1 MLNTFFGGAEP
12 DGRRHLGSDLALLG
26 KWVAAATLAPPS
38 PQIALSEL
46 SKQDQEK
53 LFTSP
58 RLQYAFAYQRDGSL
72 KLQEIKA
79 GKERELDPDV
89 RAMLSQDKYKLIQER
104 EAARRRLLKDHE
116 TKKRIQ
122 ERHDMARR
130 AFEDDGNDD
139 YDAFVRSR
147 NIGVRDDE
155 KANRIRRATENQRF
169 ETTDS
174 YSKDQFTLYE
184 RADKHIEMKSLDS
197 VRDSYALPT
206 RRSNRDPSKRN
217 ITPKAEPADGASVY
231 PNFYSTFGARLAK
244 KGSDD
249 IPSSLD
255 DKSNHQA
262 FCPTQASFP
271 SLIPYAALQFPSQ
284 SASPDHGSD
293 TTNFNGSPEYFS
305 DATLPS
311 RRLSQNSYSSVDSVF
326 DSQGGA
332 GLDATAPTFDP
343 AASSIWAPP
352 RGGLG
357 TGLSEAYISG
367 DFSNKSQSMP
377 TGFQHPFLHHVPAQQ
392 QVSSADL
399 VSYFGP
405 PSAAASAV
413 SALYG
418 TPGVPRPVFAHAE
431 AFFPAPQPKF
441 PAFSVSKAQPYPGI
455 TFYDVPG
462 RRPDDALAP
471 AYWTTKE
478 GKARLLD
485 LKLQKLK
492 DMDAKMLENPATK
505 VPASNIHVFVDMSNI
520 IIGFYD
526 SLKRKRGLSAEK
538 RIKAPRFSFD
548 NFHALLARG
557 RKVKKSVVAGSR
569 TSTGTQKT
577 PEYMRQ
583 AENLGYEMNIM
594 RRIPKEKDCKSEQ
607 GVDEILHLKILQCPY
622 DHDDGTIVLATGDA
636 AEAEFSDGFKKQAE
650 RVLKCGWNLEL
661 YAWSHTISSA
671 WRDTAFLA
679 KHGDRIR
686 IIELDEFI
694 EELYEMSID
703 ML

>member
-1 MLNTFFGGAEP
+1 MLHTFFGGAEP

-26 KWVAAATLAPPS
+26 KWVEAATLAPPS
-38 PQIALSEL
+38 PQISLSEL

-58 RLQYAFAYQRDGSL
+58 RHQYAFAYQKDGSL
-72 KLQEIKA
+72 KLQETKG
-79 GKERELDPDV
+79 GKERELDPEV

-104 EAARRRLLKDHE
+104 EAARRNLLQDYDNR
-116 TKKRIQ
+116 KRIQ
-122 ERHDMARR
+122 ERDVRGLR
-130 AFEDDGNDD
+130 ALEDDGNDD
-139 YDAFVRSR
+139 ALARYG
-147 NIGVRDDE
+147 NIRVWDDR
-155 KANRIRRATENQRF
+155 KANRRATRNQRF

-206 RRSNRDPSKRN
+206 RRSHRDPSKRN
-217 ITPKAEPADGASVY
+217 IATEAEPADGASVF
-231 PNFYSTFGARLAK
+231 PNLYSTFGARLAN

-249 IPSSLD
+249 ISSSLD
-255 DKSNHQA
+255 NKSNHQT
-262 FCPTQASFP
+262 FRPTQASFP
-271 SLIPYAALQFPSQ
+271 SLIPYTAFQFPSH

-293 TTNFNGSPEYFS
+293 TTNFNGSPQYLS

-311 RRLSQNSYSSVDSVF
+311 RRLSQNSDSSVESLF

-332 GLDATAPTFDP
+332 GLDATAPSFSP
-343 AASSIWAPP
+343 AASSSWAPP

-357 TGLSEAYISG
+357 TGLSEAYRCG
-367 DFSNKSQSMP
+367 DFSIKTQATP
-377 TGFQHPFLHHVPAQQ
+377 TGFQHSFPHHVPAQQ
-392 QVSSADL
+392 QISSTDL
-399 VSYFGP
+399 VRYFGP

-413 SALYG
+413 AALYG
-418 TPGVPRPVFAHAE
+418 TPGLPRPVFAHAE
-431 AFFPAPQPKF
+431 ASFPAPQPKF
-441 PAFSVSKAQPYPGI
+441 SSLSVSKTQPYPGI

-492 DMDAKMLENPATK
+492 HMDAKMLENPATK
-505 VPASNIHVFVDMSNI
+505 VSATNIHVFVDMSNI

-538 RIKAPRFSFD
+538 RIKAPGFSFE
-548 NFHALLARG
+548 NFHALLARD
-557 RKVKKSVVAGSR
+557 RKVEKTVVAGSR
-569 TSTGTQKT
+569 TTAGTQKT

-583 AENLGYEMNIM
+583 AESLGYEMNIM

-622 DHDDGTIVLATGDA
+622 DHDFGTIVLATGDA
-636 AEAEFSDGFKKQAE
+636 AEAEFSDGFKKNAE
-650 RVLKCGWNLEL
+650 RVLKCGWNLEV

-671 WRDTAFLA
+671 WRDSAFLA
-679 KHGDRIR
+679 NRGDRIR